1 MTDLPRTARGKRPAF
16 DANPSVDRLVSIV
29 LALVGEVSVLRDR
42 LDTVEVL
49 GERAGWLA
57 SGAVDGFVPDQP
69 TRERREV
76 AREAYLDRV
85 LHIMQSE
92 IENLERDEDYGA
104 AVGRIESGED

>member
-1 MTDLPRTARGKRPAF
+1 MTGLPRTARGKRPAF
-16 DANPSVDRLVSIV
+16 DTNPTVDRLVSIV
-29 LALVGEVSVLRDR
+29 LAIAGEISVLRDR
-42 LDTVEVL
+42 LDTVQFL

-57 SGAVDGFVPDQP
+57 AGAVDGFVPDQP
-69 TRERREV
+69 TRERREG

-92 IENLERDEDYGA
+92 IESLDRDEDYGA